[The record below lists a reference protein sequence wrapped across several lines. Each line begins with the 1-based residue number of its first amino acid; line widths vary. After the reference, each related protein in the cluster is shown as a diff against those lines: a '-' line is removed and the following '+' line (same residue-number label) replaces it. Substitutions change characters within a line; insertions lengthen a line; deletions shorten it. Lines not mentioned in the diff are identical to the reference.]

1 MLATICGKCGKT
13 HRIDKPCQCRAK
25 NHKQY
30 DKYKRNKTS
39 RSIYNSNAWRKVTQL
54 VKARCKGIDVYV
66 FATSGRIIPA
76 KNSICHHIEELT
88 KAPELAYDV
97 DNIVLVSAHS
107 HKLIH
112 DAYDKGDGPRTKAL
126 LKKYLEKI
134 ITNDFSK

>member
-1 MLATICGKCGKT
+1 MLATICGKCGKA
-13 HRIDKPCQCRAK
+13 HQIDKPCQCRAETQ
-25 NHKQY
+25 KQY

-88 KAPELAYDV
+88 NAPELAYDV

-112 DAYDKGDGPRTKAL
+112 DAYDKGDEPRIKAL

-134 ITNDFSK
+134 IANDFSR